1 MDSMARTSGS
11 PWRRRCLAF
20 ATVAVL
26 GLLTSCKQKPT
37 AVANRPAANAQV
49 ALPAIQ
55 TSGVSTF
62 GGDSWLKQKQA
73 HDRNVTAGA
82 GKSFANITY
91 KPEVKIVDKAAIDA
105 SIQGISSNG
114 RGVIFKGASPEIR
127 ALKAGDIL
135 LVKNAFAAKI
145 LVAENDGDQTALI
158 TDQANLSDVVQSGE
172 INVDT
177 PISFHGPSVASAS
190 PPRPFHL
197 MELLET
203 PVYAQNGTGEGPA
216 PGAFLPGTSPKP
228 GRDVDSPTKT
238 VRDAAV
244 DALTSGWKVESY
256 SVVPS
261 NNSAIISARLSKYT
275 SGFKAVVE
283 TDGSITNFQFVSNL
297 KFSQNTGQQAIRG
310 VQGMSGK
317 MHFVWEIGKD
327 TPGVWAA
334 EDKVKL
340 PAGVSIPLGPE
351 LAGLPLSI
359 DIYAAFLIHP
369 ALTGG
374 GEYSKGGFTI
384 GWVGSNSDAADNGA
398 SEGLTFQVTD
408 DQNISPVAPNGM
420 VISVCVPRIELKLAL
435 LGSYGSD
442 NFFKT
447 AAAAIDTAIDAIA
460 RHFLSPS
467 AFAAYTA
474 SPQGNMTATN
484 ILGSQADIYV
494 QVIHT
499 EGVTH
504 APNIGL
510 APCSKQELK
519 ITGQIGGEAKLLG
532 LTKGAP
538 STKDVFTKTFTR
550 WDPASNFCKGI

>member
-1 MDSMARTSGS
+1 MGRTSS
-11 PWRRRCLAF
+11 NMWRGRCLVL

-26 GLLTSCKQKPT
+26 GSATSCKQKPP
-37 AVANRPAANAQV
+37 AVASRPAANGQV
-49 ALPAIQ
+49 PLPAIQ
-55 TSGVSTF
+55 TSGASTF

-73 HDRNVTAGA
+73 SERNITAGA
-82 GKSFANITY
+82 GKSFAHITY
-91 KPEVKIVDKAAIDA
+91 KPEVKIIDKAAIDA

-114 RGVIFKGASPEIR
+114 RGVIFKDASPEIR

-145 LVAENDGDQTALI
+145 LLAVNDGDQTALI

-172 INVDT
+172 INIDT
-177 PISFHGPSVASAS
+177 PIGFHGPSVASAP

-197 MELLET
+197 MDLVET

-216 PGAFLPGTSPKP
+216 PGSLIPGTSPKP
-228 GRDVDSPTKT
+228 GREVDSPGKT

-244 DALTSGWKVESY
+244 DALTSGWKIESY

-261 NNSAIISARLSKYT
+261 NNSAIISARLSKFT

-297 KFSQNTGQQAIRG
+297 NFSQNTGQQAIRG

-340 PAGVSIPLGPE
+340 PAGVSIPLGQD
-351 LAGLPLSI
+351 LGGLPLSI

-384 GWVGSNSDAADNGA
+384 GWVGSNSDVADSG
-398 SEGLTFQVTD
+398 SDEGLTFEVTD
-408 DQNISPVAPNGM
+408 DQSISPIAPNGM
-420 VISVCVPRIELKLAL
+420 VISVCAPRIELKLAL

-447 AAAAIDTAIDAIA
+447 AAAAVDTAIDAIA

-474 SPQGNMTATN
+474 SPQGNITATN

-532 LTKGAP
+532 LTKGTPA
-538 STKDVFTKTFTR
+538 TKDVFTKTFTR
-550 WDPASNFCKGI
+550 WNPASNFCKGI